1 MAMTSQA
8 PADKP
13 LLAALRGE
21 PQWPRPAW
29 LMRQAGRYLP
39 EYRQLRADKGG
50 FLDLCDDPAAAT
62 EVTLQP
68 IRRYGFDG
76 SILFSDILT
85 IPRALGQDLHFSV
98 GEGPVLGRLPELAT
112 MADRLEAGEATGML
126 APAYT
131 ALGLIRAALP
141 AETTLIGFAGAPWTL
156 ATYMIEGGAS
166 KSYAQTKAMAYGAPA
181 QFGALMDLLIRSVAD
196 HLIAQIAAGADAV
209 MVFDSWAGSLDA
221 RAQVD
226 WSAGPL
232 AAVTGR
238 IREAHPD
245 VPVILFPRRA
255 PFAAQ
260 ALAGQHPLVTL
271 QVDFADDL
279 SWAGSLPFSAVQG
292 NLDPGRLLAGRGEIQ
307 QATQA
312 VLDAVPRTRSHVFNL
327 GHGILKETDP
337 DAVHAVLETI
347 RG

>member
-1 MAMTSQA
+1 MTSSLNH
-8 PADKP
+8 KRP
-13 LLAALRGE
+13 LLAALKGE
-21 PQWPRPAW
+21 SQWPRPVW

-85 IPRALGQDLHFSV
+85 IPRALGQALHFST
-98 GEGPVLGRLPELAT
+98 GEGPVLGDLPQVADMLAQQQS
-112 MADRLEAGEATGML
+112 GEAKGLL
-126 APAYT
+126 APAYE
-131 ALGLIRAALP
+131 ALGLIRNALP
-141 AETTLIGFAGAPWTL
+141 HETTLIGFAGAPWTL

-166 KSYAQTKAMAYGAPA
+166 KGYPKAKSMAYGDPA
-181 QFGALMDLLIRSVAD
+181 GFRALIDLLIEAVSD

-209 MVFDSWAGSLDA
+209 MVFDSWAGSLDP

-232 AAVTGR
+232 SAITAK
-238 IREAHPD
+238 IREHHMH

-255 PFAAQ
+255 PFAAH
-260 ALAGQHPLVTL
+260 ALSGQHSLVTL

-279 SWAGSLPFSAVQG
+279 RNAATLDFTAIQG
-292 NLDPGRLLAGRGEIQ
+292 NLDPGRLLAGKAEIVT
-307 QATQA
+307 ATQR
-312 VLDAVPRTRSHVFNL
+312 VIDAVPRDRSHVFNL

-337 DAVHAVLETI
+337 EAVNQLLETI